1 MAADFSIRF
10 DPPGPVAAAFMDSPA
25 RVKLIMG
32 PEGSGKTSCCLMA
45 HVFMAVRQTPSPI
58 DGVRRYKFPVIRD
71 TYRQLEKTTIPSWNR
86 WFPKSVGQ
94 WVGGAGGQP
103 ATHTVLIEIDGVGRV
118 EIIAEFIGLGEHKI
132 EDVMRGYQATSAYI
146 NEADLLSRDVLTHV
160 YGRCNRYPSKDEG
173 GATDW
178 MVTLDMNAP
187 DTDNW
192 TYSEFLDQLTEGF
205 AFFRQPSGFSPQA
218 ENLRNLNNQKGDD
231 YYAEKAKGQPAW
243 YVRRYIRNE
252 LGFSRE
258 GKPVYPEWSDSRHVA
273 AQELL
278 PVAGIPLVL
287 GLDAGLTPA
296 AIINQHLPN
305 GQWRTLDELLVGEA
319 ESVGPRR
326 FAKMLVQLLIE
337 RYDGFRGTAWADPQ
351 TQYGADSEGGEQ
363 TWLEIVEEAL
373 KVIGFAVKAAPT
385 QEIIARHE
393 AVRGPLTRMIDGETP
408 GYVLSPRCR
417 VVRKGFNSGYRYRRR
432 RGSGG
437 PEYDPKPEKNFFSH
451 AHDGV
456 QYALSGG
463 GEHHEMTGRGRREQ
477 DRRRLP
483 ERAIMEPDADDL
495 AAFGGRVPW

>member
-1 MAADFSIRF
+1 MATDFSIRF
-10 DPPGPVAAAFMDSPA
+10 EPPGPVAAGFMDSPA
-25 RVKLIMG
+25 RVKMIMG
-32 PEGSGKTSCCLMA
+32 PEGSGKTSCCLLA
-45 HVFMAVRQTPSPI
+45 NVFMAVRQAPSPI
-58 DGVRRYKFPVIRD
+58 DGVRRYKFAIIRD

-86 WFPKSVGQ
+86 WFPKDMGQ
-94 WVGGAGGQP
+94 WVGGSGGQP

-118 EIIAEFIGLGEHKI
+118 EVIAEFIGLGEHKV
-132 EDVMRGYQATSAYI
+132 EDVMRGWEGTSAYL
-146 NEADLLSRDVLTHV
+146 NEADLLTHDVLTYV
-160 YGRCNRYPSKDEG
+160 YGRCRRYPPKSEG
-173 GATDW
+173 GVTDW

-187 DTDNW
+187 DDDNW
-192 TYSEFLDQLTEGF
+192 TYDKFIDCPAEGY

-218 ENLRNLNNQKGDD
+218 ENLENLED
-231 YYAEKAKGQPAW
+231 YYYTEKAKGQPEW

-252 LGFSRE
+252 FGYSRE

-273 AQELL
+273 ARELK
-278 PVAGIPLVL
+278 PVKGIPLVL

-305 GQWRTLDELLVGEA
+305 GQWRTLDELVIGEG

-326 FAKMLVQLLIE
+326 FAAMLEQLLIE
-337 RYDGFRGTAWADPQ
+337 RYDGFQGTAWADPS
-351 TQYGADSEGGEQ
+351 TEYGADAEGGEQ
-363 TWLEIVEEAL
+363 TWLEIVAEVL
-373 KVIGFAVKAAPT
+373 KKLGITVKPAPT

-393 AVRGPLTRMIDGETP
+393 AVRGPLGRMIDGETP

-437 PEYDPKPEKNFFSH
+437 PEYDPKPEKNAFSH
-451 AHDGV
+451 PHDGL

-463 GEHHEMTGRGRREQ
+463 GEHQAMTGRGRREH

-483 ERAIMEPDADDL
+483 ERAIMEPDADDV
-495 AAFGGRVPW
+495 AAFGGRGPQW